1 MAKERTI
8 IDKGTAVTEHV
19 HHHIHHVIQPVIE
32 KESMSSFLHMFDL
45 VLIP

>member
-8 IDKGTAVTEHV
+8 VDKGTTVTEHV

-32 KESMSSFLHMFDL
+32 KESTSSSLHVFDL
-45 VLIP
+45 VLTP